1 MKRPD
6 LPAQSRTNSSPSDI
20 RVKAS
25 SKVEAVLCSMYL
37 DLLGSRNSPIIEHR
51 RSWHLKTH
59 AHSDPVR
66 LEESGPA
73 LAACDAAVK
82 AASMAHA
89 AASLF
94 LKRKI
99 AEAVQQF

>member
-1 MKRPD
+1 M
-6 LPAQSRTNSSPSDI
+6 
-20 RVKAS
+20 
-25 SKVEAVLCSMYL
+25 
-37 DLLGSRNSPIIEHR
+37 
-51 RSWHLKTH
+51 KTH